1 MKGILVILIILLFT
15 SCGDSPEFVI
25 RNSSNYDLVLEFEDE
40 SCDSV
45 KYLAYLIRQASGSSV
60 ELDSLTQILSDSTNY
75 VKYLEQIKENIKLN
89 SLYSDQLNI
98 MVLNTS
104 GTNIFNPNQKIKHYY
119 NDTLAV
125 VDEVLKNRKFIIFLP
140 SGDIFKS
147 SGSKYQKE
155 FPILSSFPNYQ
166 KMNIYYKNSYIGSLS
181 PLLLKEFEKEK
192 SSENWQR
199 GSRLLDI
206 EDHEVMWMKWK

>member
-1 MKGILVILIILLFT
+1 MKGILVILIILIFI
-15 SCGDSPEFVI
+15 SCEEDPPEFVI
-25 RNSSNYDLVLEFEDE
+25 KNSSRYDLVLEFEDE

-45 KYLAYLIRQASGSSV
+45 KYLAYLIRQAPGSSG
-60 ELDSLTQILSDSTNY
+60 ELDSLTQVLSDSSNY

-98 MVLNTS
+98 KVLDTS
-104 GTNIFNPNQKIKHYY
+104 GKNIFNPNQKINHYY

-140 SGDIFKS
+140 SGHIFKS
-147 SGSKYQKE
+147 SGSKYQRE

-206 EDHEVMWMKWK
+206 EDHEVEWMK